1 MADETAQVEE
11 KPGKGIQFFGEFEKH
26 PKGGYRSE
34 YPAWMHTKLLSD
46 MKDELKGKQKALDMR
61 LPNANEA
68 ELREQIRDMKARIDD
83 IESSKPK
90 LSAKM
95 QDELK
100 SAWEDLE
107 TGIKESLFTRDEMR
121 LGLADA
127 HRELERS
134 MKKCIPIRA
143 DLAEAAGVKLE
154 KGKFGSRE
162 DAIKVWRPTGQ
173 APHLDGILKRH
184 TLMAA
189 VRMPSRCGA

>member
-1 MADETAQVEE
+1 MAVNTVEVAGTEE
-11 KPGKGIQFFGEFEKH
+11 KKESKIQFFGEFEKH

-68 ELREQIRDMKARIDD
+68 ELREQIREMKTRIDD

-95 QDELK
+95 KDDLLRM
-100 SAWEDLE
+100 SEDLE

-162 DAIKVWRPTGQ
+162 DAIKVWRLTRR
-173 APHLDGILKRH
+173 ACDSDLH
-184 TLMAA
+184 TNPEYL
-189 VRMPSRCGA
+189 RKESR